1 MKIIKSIISIFGLWF
16 VVVITSEGKIPFVV
30 PVLHQFIKD
39 WDAILIHTLYSSM
52 RVVLAI
58 TISII
63 LGTSIAIAMVRTK
76 VVDELINPF
85 VNAWYPIPK
94 AALTPIFIIVLGLG
108 EVAKVSLLVFVTIFP
123 IIIAVR
129 KSILNFPTQY
139 IRIINCYN
147 IDSKQLIFKVYLRGC
162 AKELLVTAKLIVGIA
177 VAVLYLAE
185 SSFGSAQG
193 IGYYISRNMG
203 VNQPGVLVGI
213 IMLSLIGV
221 ILFAIIDWLERRY
234 IKW

>member
-1 MKIIKSIISIFGLWF
+1 MKIIKTIISIFGLWF
-16 VVVITSEGKIPFVV
+16 VVVITSDGKIPFVV
-30 PVLHQFIKD
+30 PVIHQFIKD
-39 WDAILIHTLYSSM
+39 WDAIVVHTFYSAA
-52 RVVLAI
+52 RVILAI
-58 TISII
+58 VISIT
-63 LGTSIAIAMVRTK
+63 LGTSIAIAMVRARG
-76 VVDELINPF
+76 VDQLLNPF

-94 AALTPIFIIVLGLG
+94 AALTPIFIIVFGLG

-129 KSILNFPTQY
+129 KSLLNFPKQY
-139 IRIINCYN
+139 TRIINCYN
-147 IDSKQLIFKVYLRGC
+147 ITGNQLIFKVYMRGC

-185 SSFGSAQG
+185 SSFGSANG
-193 IGYYISRNMG
+193 LGYYISRNMG

-213 IMLSLIGV
+213 IMLSLIGI
-221 ILFAIIDWLERRY
+221 ILFAIIDWLEHRY